1 MAGLTYDV
9 LTTAGVSGST
19 TVCFSVPWIADA
31 ATFSHVR
38 ILHQE
43 KHALVDRTILAPHR
57 LAPDFET
64 RRVCARVK
72 SLSPFAIVLK
82 DTPPPHGKANK

>member
-1 MAGLTYDV
+1 VAGLTYDV
-9 LTTAGVSGST
+9 LTTAGVSGRT
-19 TVCFSVPWIADA
+19 TVCFSVPWITDA

-38 ILHQE
+38 ILHEE

-57 LAPDFET
+57 LAPDFAT
-64 RRVCARVK
+64 RQVCARVR

-82 DTPPPHGKANK
+82 DKPPTHGKPNK

>member
-1 MAGLTYDV
+1 
-9 LTTAGVSGST
+9 
-19 TVCFSVPWIADA
+19 VPWIADA

-43 KHALVDRTILAPHR
+43 KHALVDRTILAPRR

-82 DTPPPHGKANK
+82 DTLPPHGKPNK